1 LIDTDRKDKY
11 PLKKLRSEI
20 IVKSKNLLVLVAGL
34 LVVSLSACSSGS
46 DQKSNNSSA
55 EEQEPVAEVVDDEPA
70 QEATDGESESD
81 ATSNTIATDL
91 IGYGH
96 YADSVYLEQVL
107 KNMNGNQKN
116 QYSETQL
123 YNYARNTCNDLRAG
137 NWKKT
142 IDLMVGIKGT
152 SDYEFFAQMTLL
164 AIYAFCTESQNPFLE
179 EAKKLGL

>member
-1 LIDTDRKDKY
+1 M
-11 PLKKLRSEI
+11 
-20 IVKSKNLLVLVAGL
+20 KSKNLLLLVAGL

-55 EEQEPVAEVVDDEPA
+55 EEQEPAAEVVEEEPAAEVVEEEPA
-70 QEATDGESESD
+70 QESTDGESESD
-81 ATSNTIATDL
+81 ATSDTIATDL

-96 YADSVYLEQVL
+96 YADSAYLEQVL

-123 YNYARNTCNDLRAG
+123 YNYARNTCKDLRAG

-152 SDYEFFAQMTLL
+152 SDYAFFAQMTLL
-164 AIYAFCTESQNPFLE
+164 AIYAYCSESENPFLE